1 MIDSAYTSLPLSS
14 IRDKVTIFSV
24 DGSMTDSLEK
34 LSLQILSDQPKYT
47 NPYKD
52 FLRKRLR
59 QIQLIFLC
67 EIIVVTSICAF
78 WMLEESFTYQLKIL
92 SLVLYMIT
100 IGLLIYRLTQYKL
113 LKKSPLLFSDYHQ
126 NGFKW
131 PKDNVSPNQPWNFVS
146 VIESDN
152 YFVIHLILE
161 ISYFMSIKRRAIYIP
176 KSELSSENIKDLQKY
191 SLKGTKASLSR

>member
-1 MIDSAYTSLPLSS
+1 MIDSTYTSLPLYS
-14 IRDKVTIFSV
+14 IRDRVTIFSV
-24 DGSMTDSLEK
+24 DDYMTDSLEK
-34 LSLQILSDQPKYT
+34 LSLQILFDQSKYIK
-47 NPYKD
+47 PYKD

-59 QIQLIFLC
+59 KIQLIFLC
-67 EIIVVTSICAF
+67 EIVFVTLIISF

-92 SLVLYMIT
+92 SVVLYMII

-113 LKKSPLLFSDYHQ
+113 LKKGPLLFSDYHQ
-126 NGFKW
+126 NGFQW
-131 PKDNVSPNQPWNFVS
+131 PKDNVSPNEPWNFVS

-161 ISYFMSIKRRAIYIP
+161 ISYFMSIKRRAVYIP

-191 SLKGTKASLSR
+191 SLTATKV